1 MPFFAPRFLMIVPDE
16 DDDVDDAVVQ
26 TYYQVLIN
34 CLFQALFLLFRR
46 VPRAWNKVFRS
57 QVIDLHGFL
66 SIIIIIVPKFQ

>member
-1 MPFFAPRFLMIVPDE
+1 MIVPDE

-34 CLFQALFLLFRR
+34 WVLFQLFRR
-46 VPRAWNKVFRS
+46 VPCRWNKVFRL

-66 SIIIIIVPKFQ
+66 FIIIIIVPLF

>member
-1 MPFFAPRFLMIVPDE
+1 MIVSDG

-34 CLFQALFLLFRR
+34 WVLFQLFRR
-46 VPRAWNKVFRS
+46 VPSAWNKVFRL

-66 SIIIIIVPKFQ
+66 FIIIIIVPLF

>member
-1 MPFFAPRFLMIVPDE
+1 MIVPDE

-34 CLFQALFLLFRR
+34 CLFHMFLN
-46 VPRAWNKVFRS
+46 VPQVWNKVFRL

-66 SIIIIIVPKFQ
+66 FIIIIIVPLF